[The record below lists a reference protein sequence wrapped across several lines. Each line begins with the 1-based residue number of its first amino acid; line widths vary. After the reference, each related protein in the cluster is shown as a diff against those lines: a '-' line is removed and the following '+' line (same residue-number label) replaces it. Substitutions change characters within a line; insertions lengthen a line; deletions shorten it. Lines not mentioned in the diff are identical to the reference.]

1 MAQFMIEVAIPAEPN
16 AEFFSLI
23 PAQRAHVEKLLKEG
37 AVMSYSLSLDRS
49 RLWITLVARN
59 QREAL
64 ELLRTFPLYEYFEP
78 SIYPL
83 MFHNSSIRSLLKVS
97 LN

>member
-1 MAQFMIEVAIPAEPN
+1 MAQFMVEVAIPAEPN

-23 PAQRAHVEKLLKEG
+23 PAQRAHIENLLKEG
-37 AVMSYSLSLDRS
+37 TVTSYSLSLDRS

-83 MFHNSSIRSLLKVS
+83 MFHNSSIGSLLKVS

>member
-16 AEFFSLI
+16 AEFISLI
-23 PAQRAHVEKLLKEG
+23 PAQRAHIEKLLEQG
-37 AVMSYSLSLDRS
+37 TVMGYSLSLDRS
-49 RLWITLVARN
+49 KLWITMNARHE
-59 QREAL
+59 REAL
-64 ELLRTFPLYEYFEP
+64 EILRTFPLYEYFELTMH
-78 SIYPL
+78 PL